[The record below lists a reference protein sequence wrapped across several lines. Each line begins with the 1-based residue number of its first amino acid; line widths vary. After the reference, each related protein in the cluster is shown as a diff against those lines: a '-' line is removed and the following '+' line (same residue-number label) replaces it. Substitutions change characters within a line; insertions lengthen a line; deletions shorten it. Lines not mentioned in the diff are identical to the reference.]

1 MKLVIRSP
9 KKLTQFINIF
19 QFLKNCSENLVLMF
33 QKEQIYIQG
42 MDNSHICLYECILN
56 QSWFDEYENNKSQN
70 ICFNSAYFDTIL
82 STSTEYQDLFLYVD
96 AGEEEPSQLNI
107 DLINKADIKDPKNK
121 SCSQYFKLN
130 LLDINY
136 DMMEINDSV
145 TPYILEFTME
155 ADVFSKIASKM
166 LSFDSSVLFDCSDE
180 GDRFHLLTSNT
191 SIGDMKVDMSEVTEY
206 SISEKEEMTVSFSLS
221 YIYKM
226 CLSTKISKQIEFYL
240 SREAPMKMKYD
251 LGDKSQL
258 LFFMAPKT
266 LDIDD

>member
-9 KKLTQFINIF
+9 KKLTQFIHLF

-33 QKEQIYIQG
+33 QEEQLYIQG

-56 QSWFDEYENNKSQN
+56 KLWFDEYENNKSQT
-70 ICFNSAYFDTIL
+70 ICFNSVYFDTIL
-82 STSTEYQDLFLYVD
+82 STSTEYQDLFLYIEE
-96 AGEEEPSQLNI
+96 EEEPSHINI
-107 DLINKADIKDPKNK
+107 DLINKVDIKDPKNK

-130 LLDINY
+130 LLDITN
-136 DMMEINDSV
+136 DMLEINDS
-145 TPYILEFTME
+145 TTQYILEFNME

-166 LSFDSSVLFDCSDE
+166 LSFDSSVMFDCSDK

-206 SISEKEEMTVSFSLS
+206 SISENEDMTVSFSLS

-226 CLSTKISKQIEFYL
+226 CISTKLSKQIEFYL
-240 SREAPMKMKYD
+240 SREAPMKIKYD
-251 LGDKSQL
+251 LGDNSQL

-266 LDIDD
+266 LDMDD